1 MKSPG
6 VLVKNLWF
14 GYAQDTPV
22 LRGVDLAA
30 QPGSVTCIVGPTGS
44 GKTTLLLVMAGLLS
58 PWRGE
63 VLIDGE
69 ALHSNPRRFRRA
81 IGLLFQDP
89 DTQLFNP
96 SVEEEIGY
104 ALHTMG
110 MDTGEI
116 RSSVRG
122 VAKRLGIEHLLNRAP
137 YTLSVGEKKLV
148 ALASVLVYQPRIL
161 LLDEP
166 VANLDASTAGV
177 VKDVIEEEKRRGVAV
192 VIATH
197 DLDLVFDLGDEVY
210 AIQNGEAVYLG
221 SGADVYRP
229 EVVDRLGIPQPPIT
243 RLIRS
248 LALDY
253 REVVEILRHGKR

>member
-1 MKSPG
+1 MRSSG
-6 VLVKNLWF
+6 VLVRDLWF
-14 GYAQDTPV
+14 GYAQNSPV
-22 LRGVDLAA
+22 LQGVELAA
-30 QPGSVTCIVGPTGS
+30 EPGKVTCIVGPTGC
-44 GKTTLLLVMAGLLS
+44 GKTTLLLVMAGLLT

-69 ALHSNPRRFRRA
+69 ALHSNPKRFRRA
-81 IGLLFQDP
+81 IGVLFQDP

-110 MDTGEI
+110 IGAEEI
-116 RSSVRG
+116 KRRVREI
-122 VAKRLGIEHLLNRAP
+122 AEKLGIEHLLSRAP

-166 VANLDASTAGV
+166 AANLDASTADV
-177 VKDVIEEEKRRGVAV
+177 VKDVIEGEKRRGVTV

-197 DLDLVFDLGDEVY
+197 DLDLVFELGDKVY
-210 AIQNGEAVYLG
+210 AIRSGKAIYLG
-221 SGADVYRP
+221 GGVDVYRP
-229 EVVDRLGIPQPPIT
+229 EVVDRLGIPPPPIT
-243 RLIRS
+243 RLTEL

-253 REVVEILRHGKR
+253 GEIIRVLRYGKM